1 MFEPAAGE
9 SEFWLVREESEASP
23 LVTAEDRA
31 DELIKLVSFDVRN
44 PFKADRRGLFTPSG
58 QATLGAEPAA
68 MTEGAGLDTPW
79 DVGVKG
85 KGRPANTD
93 DSDAELALLVEAA
106 VEVAEK
112 GRPVKGAEVEANVS
126 LEAGVARGVDEA

>member
-1 MFEPAAGE
+1 MFEPAAGG

-31 DELIKLVSFDVRN
+31 DELIKLVSFDVRK

-68 MTEGAGLDTPW
+68 MTVGAGLDTP
-79 DVGVKG
+79 
-85 KGRPANTD
+85 
-93 DSDAELALLVEAA
+93 
-106 VEVAEK
+106 
-112 GRPVKGAEVEANVS
+112 
-126 LEAGVARGVDEA
+126 

>member
-1 MFEPAAGE
+1 M
-9 SEFWLVREESEASP
+9 REESEASP

-31 DELIKLVSFDVRN
+31 DELIKLVSFDVRK

>member
-1 MFEPAAGE
+1 MLKPEADE
-9 SEFWLVREESEASP
+9 SEFWLVREDREASP

-31 DELIKLVSFDVRN
+31 EELIKLVSFDVRK
-44 PFKADRRGLFTPSG
+44 PFRADRRGLFTPRG
-58 QATLGAEPAA
+58 QATLGAEPPA
-68 MTEGAGLDTPW
+68 MTEGAGCETPW
-79 DVGVKG
+79 DVGVMA

-93 DSDAELALLVEAA
+93 GSEAEPALLVEAA

-126 LEAGVARGVDEA
+126 LEAGVARGVAVA

>member
-1 MFEPAAGE
+1 MEPEAGE
-9 SEFWLVREESEASP
+9 SEFWLVREDREASP

-31 DELIKLVSFDVRN
+31 EELIKLVSFDVRK

-58 QATLGAEPAA
+58 QATLGAEPPA

-93 DSDAELALLVEAA
+93 DSEAELALLVEAA
-106 VEVAEK
+106 VEVAGK
-112 GRPVKGAEVEANVS
+112 GRPVKAAEVEANVS
-126 LEAGVARGVDEA
+126 LEAGVARGVDVA